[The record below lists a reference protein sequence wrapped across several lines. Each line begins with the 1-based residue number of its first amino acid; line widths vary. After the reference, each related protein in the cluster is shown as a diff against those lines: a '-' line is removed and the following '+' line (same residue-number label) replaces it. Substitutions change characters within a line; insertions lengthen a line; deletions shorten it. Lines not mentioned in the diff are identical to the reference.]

1 MLEVTKI
8 EDRFEDGVRKAS
20 FETCYAV
27 CSTRIDVELE
37 GDVIRK
43 VRYTN
48 GCNGNTQG
56 ISALCVGMKVY
67 EAIRRL
73 DGIDCNGKGTS
84 CPDQLSRALK
94 SLQ

>member
-8 EDRFEDGVRKAS
+8 EDRFEDGIRKAS
-20 FETCYAV
+20 FLTCYAV
-27 CSTRIDVELE
+27 CSTQIDIELE
-37 GDVIRK
+37 GDVIKK

-48 GCNGNTQG
+48 GYNGNTQG
-56 ISALCVGMKVY
+56 VSALIAGMKVDD
-67 EAIRRL
+67 AIRRL

-84 CPDQLSRALK
+84 CPDQLARALK

>member
-8 EDRFEDGVRKAS
+8 DDRFEDGVRKAS
-20 FETCYAV
+20 FETSFAV
-27 CSTRIDVELE
+27 CSTQIDIELE
-37 GDVIRK
+37 GDVIKK

-56 ISALCVGMKVY
+56 VAALVAGMKV
-67 EAIRRL
+67 EDAIRRL

-84 CPDQLSRALK
+84 CPDQLARALK

>member
-8 EDRFEDGVRKAS
+8 EDRFEDGIRKAS

-27 CSTRIDVELE
+27 CSTQIDIELE
-37 GDVIRK
+37 GDVIKK

-56 ISALCVGMKVY
+56 VAALVAGMKV
-67 EAIRRL
+67 EDAIRRL

-84 CPDQLSRALK
+84 CPDQLARALK